1 MSKEKYE
8 KPFALDMP
16 FGEAL
21 ERLAQTDPH
30 ELSASKKN
38 KTGRKKRKP
47 SSRGPRPVTSALVIP
62 PSD

>member
-21 ERLAQTDPH
+21 ARYAQTDPR
-30 ELSASKKN
+30 EVPEPEKK
-38 KTGRKKRKP
+38 KKRKRAP
-47 SSRGPRPVTSALVIP
+47 LSISESTEEAPTSSGKP
-62 PSD
+62 